1 MRINDKEGD
10 EIWYYKWYDKIS
22 TYNLADHLQLKHSK
36 IKSYDVQSIY
46 HNSYETFYTLEN
58 GDVVSDIMFQLYE
71 SEDEAIEG
79 FNSYIRHEIQICD
92 NKIYEQKLRKRDF
105 EKQLIKTKPLC

>member
-1 MRINDKEGD
+1 MRINAKEGD

-22 TYNLADHLQLKHSK
+22 TYNLADHLKLKHSK
-36 IKSYDVQSIY
+36 IKSYDVQSMY

-58 GDVVSDIMFQLYE
+58 GDIVSDIMFQLYE
-71 SEDEAIEG
+71 NEDEAIEG

-92 NKIYEQKLRKRDF
+92 SKIKEQQLRKQDF
-105 EKQLIKTKPLC
+105 EKQLIKTKAL